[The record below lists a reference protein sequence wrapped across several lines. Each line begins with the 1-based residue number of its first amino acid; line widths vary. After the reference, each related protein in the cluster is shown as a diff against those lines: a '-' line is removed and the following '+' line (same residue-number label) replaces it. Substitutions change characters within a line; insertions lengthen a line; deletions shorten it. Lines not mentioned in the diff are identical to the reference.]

1 VGHSLGG
8 WAALA
13 TPDVESRIHAVVALA
28 PGGASRPK
36 PGILPLTLAFDWGRD
51 VPTLYLVAEDDTH
64 LPLVGM
70 HELYQRTPATRRM
83 VILRRADHY
92 HFMDDGEE
100 LHETA
105 RATALGK
112 DMRPIAEFCS
122 GEQARLF
129 VRGLTLGHLDAVL
142 RRQEEA
148 RRFWRGDLESELAA
162 RGVDALRAG
171 RVPRG

>member
-1 VGHSLGG
+1 
-8 WAALA
+8 
-13 TPDVESRIHAVVALA
+13 
-28 PGGASRPK
+28 
-36 PGILPLTLAFDWGRD
+36 
-51 VPTLYLVAEDDTH
+51 
-64 LPLVGM
+64 M

-112 DMRPIAEFCS
+112 DMRPIAELCS